1 MSSTWILPT
10 MICLNFTLAANALTA
25 VMSSIK
31 EHAVQTE
38 EKRPSQTADRGVV
51 LYFEDERVVL

>member
-1 MSSTWILPT
+1 